1 MSKTESST
9 AIADASVPDA
19 VVVSNAGRRAL
30 FGLGTIAAA
39 SALTGAGLA
48 TGAAPAS
55 AASAVRTQPLPTKA
69 VAKKTR
75 DVAFEPF
82 ADGGPETRD
91 VSMAS
96 AYEKNVSTTATRVGK
111 QYSKA
116 SAAAKAAGASS
127 SKLFPGSNARAHL
140 LRRATFGSR
149 PRDLAD
155 LKKYGV
161 DKWLARQ
168 LSPSTITDTHG
179 IAAWKLFPLAGASP
193 AKVLKSVERYSW
205 DAVYET
211 AQASLARQVFSQRQL
226 YEIVVDIFANHLHV
240 PLPGEQWHTA
250 PDYLVKVIRA
260 NALGSFSTM
269 LLAAM
274 KHPAMLNFLNNDESR
289 KSNVNENLGR
299 ELLELHTVGI
309 AGKYT
314 EDDVRASAS
323 ILSGR
328 TWDYDTGVYEYNAS
342 EHVTGPVKVL
352 GFSHSNATGSGGE
365 AVGDAYLK
373 YLAKHPST
381 ARAIA
386 RKIAVR
392 FVSDTPSD
400 DLVNRLAAVYLKHN
414 TSIRKTVEAV
424 FLSSDFWMSVGVRM
438 RRPLED
444 AVGTLRVLDVR
455 LKSSGSK
462 EPLSW
467 LYWELNEAGH
477 TPHGW
482 APPNGYPDVAAAWLG
497 AGAMIQ
503 RWNMHRTFVYGWWNG
518 LSYVKPMALAK
529 KTTTTTALA
538 WTTKVADRLFTMKPS
553 RAHLEAA
560 IRGAG
565 LTPGGLAPTY
575 DWQAGK
581 IVALL
586 LDSPYFQL
594 R

>member
-1 MSKTESST
+1 MSKTDSST
-9 AIADASVPDA
+9 ATTDA
-19 VVVSNAGRRAL
+19 VGAPVSNAGRRAL
-30 FGLGTIAAA
+30 FGLGTIAAV
-39 SALTGAGLA
+39 SALATAGAPA
-48 TGAAPAS
+48 AS
-55 AASAVRTQPLPTKA
+55 AASARSTSSATALPTRT
-69 VAKKTR
+69 VSKKPR
-75 DVAFEPF
+75 EIASEPF

-91 VSMAS
+91 ASMAS
-96 AYEKNVSTTATRVGK
+96 SLDGAALAATTVRIGK
-111 QYSKA
+111 QYSTVA
-116 SAAAKAAGASS
+116 AAAKAAGASKS
-127 SKLFPGSNARAHL
+127 SLFPGTNTRAHL
-140 LRRATFGSR
+140 LRRATFGAR

-155 LKKYGV
+155 LKKYGLNT
-161 DKWLARQ
+161 WIARQ
-168 LSPSTITDTHG
+168 LKPSSITDTEG
-179 IAAWKLFPLAGASP
+179 TAAWKLFPLAGASP
-193 AKVLKSVERYSW
+193 AKVLASVERYSW

-250 PDYLVKVIRA
+250 PDYLMKVIRA

-309 AGKYT
+309 AGNYT
-314 EDDVRASAS
+314 EADVRASAS

-328 TWDYDTGVYEYNAS
+328 TWDYDTGLYEYNAS
-342 EHVTGPVKVL
+342 EHVTGPVTVL
-352 GFSHSNATGSGGE
+352 GFSHSNSTGKGGE
-365 AVGDAYLK
+365 AVGDAYLR
-373 YLAKHPST
+373 YLARHPAT

-392 FVSDTPSD
+392 FVTDTPSD
-400 DLVNRLAAVYLKHN
+400 DLIKRLAAVYLKHD

-444 AVGTLRVLDVR
+444 AVGTLRVLDVKR
-455 LKSSGSK
+455 KSSSK
-462 EPLSW
+462 QPLSW
-467 LYWELNEAGH
+467 LYWSLNEAGH

-503 RWNMHRTFVYGWWNG
+503 RWNLHRTFVYGWWTG
-518 LSYVKPMALAK
+518 LTYVKPLSLGK
-529 KTTTTTALA
+529 RSDKTTALQ
-538 WTTKVADRLFTMKPS
+538 WTTRVADRLFTMQPS

-565 LTPGGLAPTY
+565 LTPGGLAPNN
-575 DWQAGK
+575 DWVAGK
-581 IVALL
+581 IVTLL